1 MYILGFIA
9 NNPMMIVLGLVG
21 LTLIATASWLS
32 RTPKVVRQ
40 PVRITWTRKK

>member
-1 MYILGFIA
+1 MYILSFIV
-9 NNPMMIVLGLVG
+9 NNPMMVVMGLVG

-40 PVRITWTRKK
+40 PVRINSNRKK